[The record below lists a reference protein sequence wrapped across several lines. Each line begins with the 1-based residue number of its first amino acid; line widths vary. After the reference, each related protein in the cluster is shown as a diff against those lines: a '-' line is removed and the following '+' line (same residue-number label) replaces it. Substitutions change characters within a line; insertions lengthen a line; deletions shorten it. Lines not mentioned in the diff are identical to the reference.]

1 MKRFTNDII
10 RILKNKPQR
19 SMSISEIPI
28 EYGKTSALSTHS
40 QAARCRLEMAYK
52 KVFCVADFGMCYLED
67 LVNEVKDNKELV
79 VEAEKDIIKLYRKGQ

>member
-1 MKRFTNDII
+1 MVR
-10 RILKNKPQR
+10 RLL
-19 SMSISEIPI
+19 SIPL
-28 EYGKTSALSTHS
+28 AD
-40 QAARCRLEMAYK
+40 RCRLEMAYK